1 MSSGVEPNAVA
12 ARKTATLLA
21 LGLLTLTSL
30 AALTGDATAELVTGQ
45 VSYEA
50 DGIRM
55 NGFVTYDDE
64 NEGRKPGVLVV
75 HEWWGANS
83 YARNRAEML
92 GRAGITALAVDM
104 YGDGK
109 TADHPSQARE
119 FSAAVMRD
127 PAGAKARFEAAMGV
141 LKSHPHVDPDRI
153 AAIGYCF
160 GGSVVLDMARSGMPL
175 AGVVSFHGGL
185 TTKHP
190 AQPGAVK
197 ARVLVLNGEAD
208 TLVSKESI
216 ETFKKEMD
224 AAKVKY
230 DFVNYSG
237 AKHGFTNP
245 DADEVGKK
253 FDLPLAYD
261 EQADFESWGRMQAF
275 FASIFEKSE

>member
-1 MSSGVEPNAVA
+1 M
-12 ARKTATLLA
+12 
-21 LGLLTLTSL
+21 
-30 AALTGDATAELVTGQ
+30 AELVTGQ

-55 NGFVTYDDE
+55 NGFVTYDDAI
-64 NEGRKPGVLVV
+64 EGRKPGVIVV
-75 HEWWGANS
+75 HEWWGANR

-92 GRAGITALAVDM
+92 GRAGYTALAVDM

-109 TADHPSQARE
+109 TADHPDQARE
-119 FSAAVMRD
+119 FAAAVLQD
-127 PAGAKARFEAAMGV
+127 PAGAAARFEAAMAV

-160 GGSVVLDMARSGMPL
+160 GGAVVLDMARRSAPL

-185 TTKHP
+185 TTKNP

-197 ARVLVLNGEAD
+197 AKVLVLNGEAD

-216 ETFKKEMD
+216 EAFKKEMD
-224 AAKVKY
+224 AAGADY
-230 DFVNYSG
+230 EFVNFSG

-245 DADEVGKK
+245 DADEIGKK
-253 FDLPLAYD
+253 FDLPLAYN
-261 EQADFESWGRMQAF
+261 ENADFDSWGRMQAF
-275 FASIFEKSE
+275 FESIFKKQDE